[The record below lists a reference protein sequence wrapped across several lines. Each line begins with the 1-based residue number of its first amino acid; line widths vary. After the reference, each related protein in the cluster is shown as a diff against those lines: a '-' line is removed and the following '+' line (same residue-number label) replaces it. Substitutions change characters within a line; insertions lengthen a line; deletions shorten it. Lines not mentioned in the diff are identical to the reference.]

1 MSAPATE
8 KPAKRRTLKSAW
20 LARAHWL
27 YSIEDVIAL
36 YLVSRQT
43 VRNWMRYGLKAIEA
57 QRTLFLGQDLNEFHA
72 LRRKEAKVPCTFE
85 EIYCVCCKQKHSFLI
100 EPFTVGQKGKL
111 FTLVSVQCPETGG
124 RTTKFVRESDL
135 HRLRD
140 LQKRNC
146 SAETPD

>member
-1 MSAPATE
+1 MSAPVIE
-8 KPAKRRTLKSAW
+8 KPAKRQTLKSAR

-57 QRTLFLGQDLNEFHA
+57 QKTLFLGQDLNEFHA
-72 LRRKEAKVPCTFE
+72 RRRKEVKVPCSFE

-100 EPFTVGQKGKL
+100 EPFTVEQRGK
-111 FTLVSVQCPETGG
+111 FRTLVSIQCPET
-124 RTTKFVRESDL
+124 
-135 HRLRD
+135 
-140 LQKRNC
+140 
-146 SAETPD
+146 